1 VSWNGADGS
10 ETGALEHPAARL
22 VLEYAERDRL
32 RRERETTSPT
42 TAATHVPGEAS
53 ILRSLRLGGV
63 PELYRTGEWE
73 RVRPAGVRAVADTIG
88 LRCARGVWHELVGR
102 GALFLG
108 GPGTGK
114 STAAGLVCRAAVL
127 AGVSVR
133 YSYLPVLMDEML
145 DNRRRLEIVREQ
157 SAVGLLVHDDFG
169 VRSLA
174 DWEIGFLD
182 EIVETRYQTRRPMIV
197 TGNLTAADLTVDTRL
212 ARMVDRWRQRTAADM
227 IPFSGRSQR

>member
-1 VSWNGADGS
+1 
-10 ETGALEHPAARL
+10 
-22 VLEYAERDRL
+22 
-32 RRERETTSPT
+32 
-42 TAATHVPGEAS
+42 
-53 ILRSLRLGGV
+53 
-63 PELYRTGEWE
+63 
-73 RVRPAGVRAVADTIG
+73 
-88 LRCARGVWHELVGR
+88 
-102 GALFLG
+102 
-108 GPGTGK
+108 
-114 STAAGLVCRAAVL
+114 VL